1 MLDSVPRYDA
11 GRLSSTGDRAVVIG
25 GSMAGV
31 MAARVLD
38 DGYDEVVVLERDSLP
53 DEPVH
58 RRGVPQAQHPHVL
71 QEAGRAILEDLYP
84 GFGEDLISAG
94 ALMVDTATEAQ
105 FYAKGGFL
113 ADAPTRLP
121 MYCASRPLFEEIVRD
136 RTGSRDGI
144 TIRQNC
150 HFLDYELEDSAT
162 VTGVTFRDETGEE
175 ETSAADLVVD
185 TMGRTSKT
193 PNWLDEHGFQ
203 PPPVDEVHIDV
214 AYSTVT
220 LERPGADR
228 RSILMIPDSP
238 RERGAVLFPIEGER
252 WLLTLIGIHGNH
264 PPKELH
270 GFDEFL
276 EGLPTPKFETV
287 LGENAILSDD
297 VVHYRYPTEIRRRY
311 GALNRFPDGL
321 VVLGDAIASFNP
333 FYGQGMSV
341 AALEALALHHVLST
355 GREDVGT
362 RFFDRAASI
371 VDGAWTIAV
380 GSDFEFPQ
388 TTGPK
393 PSGTDLVNR
402 YLARLSRKAQTDGVL
417 AEAFAHVVAM
427 ETSPRSLFRPTVLWR
442 VLRPGV

>member
-1 MLDSVPRYDA
+1 MLDSVPRYDS
-11 GRLSSTGDRAVVIG
+11 GRISSTGGRAVVIG
-25 GSMAGV
+25 GSMAGL

-38 DGYDEVVVLERDSLP
+38 DGYDEVVIIERDSLP
-53 DEPVH
+53 NDPVH

-94 ALMVDTATEAQ
+94 ALIVDIATEAQ

-113 ADAPTRLP
+113 AEAPTRLP
-121 MYCASRPLFEEIVRD
+121 MYCASRPLLEEIVRD
-136 RTGSRDGI
+136 QTDSRDGV
-144 TIRQNC
+144 TIRENC
-150 HFLDYELEDSAT
+150 HFLDYVLEKSKE
-162 VTGVTFRDETGEE
+162 VTGVTIRNETGTE
-175 ETSAADLVVD
+175 ETIEGDLVVD

-193 PNWLDEHGFQ
+193 PNWIDNHGFQ
-203 PPPVDEVHIDV
+203 PPPVDEVHIDM

-220 LERPGADR
+220 LERPKEDR
-228 RSILMIPDSP
+228 RSILMIPDNP
-238 RERGAVLFPIEGER
+238 RQRGAVIFPIEGDR
-252 WLLTLIGIHGNH
+252 WLLTLIGIHGDY
-264 PPKELH
+264 PPRNFD

-276 EGLPTPKFETV
+276 DDLPTSKFETI
-287 LGENAILSDD
+287 LGENDLVSDE

-311 GALNRFPDGL
+311 GTLDRFPDGL
-321 VVLGDAIASFNP
+321 VVMGDAIASFNP

-341 AALEALALHHVLST
+341 AALEGLAFHHVLST
-355 GREDVGT
+355 GREDIGM
-362 RFFDRAASI
+362 RFFDRAEAI

-402 YLARLSRKAQTDGVL
+402 YIARLSRKAQTDGFL
-417 AEAFAHVVAM
+417 AETFAHVIAM
-427 ETSPRSLFRPTVLWR
+427 EESPSSLFKPKVLWR